1 MSKIQTW
8 GRQKGDTQGCHFTL
22 GRLHSSWAEVLLTS
36 QMGRQLGRGASHI
49 PDGAAV
55 GQRCLSLPRWGG
67 GRVEAL
73 LTSQTVGNWTE
84 ALLTSQTGRWL
95 GRGVPHFPD
104 RNLPRLLGGRGR
116 STVTTGLYV
125 GSCVPLLLPYVADVF
140 CDFCSISLACLILL
154 PLWLTALCTVSFLP
168 QEQAYPFLPQDSL
181 KL

>member
-1 MSKIQTW
+1 MSKMQTW

-22 GRLHSSWAEVLLTS
+22 GRLHSS
-36 QMGRQLGRGASHI
+36 R
-49 PDGAAV
+49 
-55 GQRCLSLPRWGG
+55 
-67 GRVEAL
+67 
-73 LTSQTVGNWTE
+73 TE
-84 ALLTSQTGRWL
+84 ALLTSQMGQRL
-95 GRGVPHFPD
+95 GRGAPHFPD

-116 STVTTGLYV
+116 STVTAGLYV

-140 CDFCSISLACLILL
+140 CDFCSISLACLILV